1 MLNKEGLTPV
11 VKRKQRA
18 IRWHRRH
25 RSPAARGRPAS
36 RLARRRRKE
45 RLQFARSSTP
55 RCLFC
60 LPPSDIALLLP
71 PAPPPPFLVF
81 LSLPS
86 SAFGLF
92 RAALAR
98 SPVRIHPFGPLIL
111 AFFLRQFPYIYASSP
126 LCVVVMPPGLSLL
139 EALDCGQCFSSGAAT
154 YLHPLS
160 PFIPP
165 PPVHTHT
172 LPPSTIVPAQ
182 LEEQPLLLLHRK
194 AQRVFLLASRN
205 FLYFFPAPLF
215 LLPV

>member
-1 MLNKEGLTPV
+1 MAPSPPIAGGPRQAGQQAGSQAQERKASICPKLHAALPLLSPPV
-11 VKRKQRA
+11 G
-18 IRWHRRH
+18 H
-25 RSPAARGRPAS
+25 RSAA
-36 RLARRRRKE
+36 
-45 RLQFARSSTP
+45 
-55 RCLFC
+55 
-60 LPPSDIALLLP
+60 P